1 MRHFI
6 IDTDTGSD
14 DAVALIM
21 ALREPDIKVLAIT
34 TVFGNCDLR
43 TATRNALISLEMA
56 DVGPVPVFVG
66 MDRPLVRNRIDALDV
81 HGLDGLGD
89 VGYPDPKLSAE
100 KEHAI
105 NAIIRIVRSNLI
117 PIEFITLGPLTNIAM
132 ALRKAPDIMTKITN
146 ITVMGGAQLGFA
158 GFTEV
163 AEFNIYAD
171 PEAAKIVFDSGIP
184 ITMVPLEVC
193 LSGDGSADAQTI
205 LNETEIM
212 ELRSLGTK
220 RAEFVVDC
228 NRRLIE
234 FCTKLTGQRSLILPD
249 PTAITVALRPQEILR
264 QYTANIT
271 VDLSGELTY
280 GQTVVNVRGGTALD
294 GQAIMHN
301 TNIISAISGK
311 GFKAHLNAALK

>member
-1 MRHFI
+1 
-6 IDTDTGSD
+6 
-14 DAVALIM
+14 
-21 ALREPDIKVLAIT
+21 
-34 TVFGNCDLR
+34 
-43 TATRNALISLEMA
+43 
-56 DVGPVPVFVG
+56 
-66 MDRPLVRNRIDALDV
+66 
-81 HGLDGLGD
+81 
-89 VGYPDPKLSAE
+89 
-100 KEHAI
+100 
-105 NAIIRIVRSNLI
+105 
-117 PIEFITLGPLTNIAM
+117 M
-132 ALRKAPDIMTKITN
+132 ALRKAPDIIEKITR

-205 LNETEIM
+205 LNETEIT
-212 ELRSLGTK
+212 ELRALGTK
-220 RAEFVVDC
+220 RAEFAVDC
-228 NRRLIE
+228 NRSLIE

-294 GQAIMHN
+294 GQAIKHN
-301 TNIISAISGK
+301 TTIVSAISGK